1 MCGIFAYRGNLSN
14 TNKEDLKPHIE
25 KISYRGPDNS
35 KIMKFNDS
43 LFFGFH
49 RLAIV
54 GTNESGDQPL
64 FHPNDENL
72 VLICNGEIYNYK
84 HLAEK
89 HDFSLKTGS
98 DCEIILHMYKEFGIQ
113 QTIKSL
119 DGVFMFLLYDKK
131 EKELYA
137 GRDPFGVRPGFIGY
151 EKDNILFS
159 SEAKAISDIC
169 KRIIPFPPG
178 HWWKDDKPL
187 SFNKYY
193 KNKIEYHI
201 DVNKNDILEGIRKR
215 LIESVKKRMM
225 SDREIGSLLSGGL
238 DSSLISALVNKF
250 NTGEKLKTFSIGMP
264 GSVDLKYAKEVAT
277 FIDSDHHQ
285 IEISESTFLQS
296 IETVIYNIESYDTTT
311 VRASIGNYLVSKYI
325 RENSDCKVIFN
336 GDGSDEVCGG
346 YLYMKNAP
354 SPLDFQKEC
363 ERLVSEIYRF
373 DVLRSDRS
381 ISCNGLEA
389 RTPFL
394 DKEFVSYYLS
404 INPKEKTFN
413 DSNRIEKHL
422 LRMAFSKM
430 DILPKSILWRRK
442 CAFSDGVSSQQKS
455 WHLVL
460 KKFIDEQISDLEFE
474 SESLKISHCRPLF
487 KESYYYRKI
496 FESFFPK
503 HEKLIPY
510 YWMPKWVNTVDPSA
524 REISGYIE

>member
-1 MCGIFAYRGNLSN
+1 MCGIFAYRGNLS
-14 TNKEDLKPHIE
+14 NKEDLKPHIE

-35 KIMKFNDS
+35 KIMKFDDS
-43 LFFGFH
+43 LLFGFH

-72 VLICNGEIYNYK
+72 VLICNGEIYNYI
-84 HLAEK
+84 HLSEK
-89 HDFSLKTGS
+89 YDFSLKTGS
-98 DCEIILHMYKEFGIQ
+98 DCEIILHMYKKFGIE

-131 EKELYA
+131 EKKLFA

-151 EKDNILFS
+151 ENNNLFFS
-159 SEAKAISDIC
+159 SEAKAISNLC
-169 KRIIPFPPG
+169 KTVKPFPPG
-178 HWWKDDKPL
+178 HWWEDEKPR

-193 KNKIEYHI
+193 KNKIAHPVGIKE
-201 DVNKNDILEGIRKR
+201 DDILEGIRKR
-215 LIESVKKRMM
+215 LIKSVKKRMM

-285 IEISESTFLQS
+285 IEISESTFLQA

-363 ERLVSEIYRF
+363 ERLVAEIYRF

-394 DKEFVSYYLS
+394 DKEFVRYYLS
-404 INPKEKTFN
+404 INPKEKIFN
-413 DSNRIEKHL
+413 DSNRIEKYL

-474 SESLKISHCRPLF
+474 SESLKIAHCRPLL

>member
-1 MCGIFAYRGNLSN
+1 MCGIFAYRGNLLN
-14 TNKEDLKPHIE
+14 NEDLKPHIE

-35 KIMKFNDS
+35 KIMEFDDS
-43 LFFGFH
+43 LLFGFH

-64 FHPNDENL
+64 FHPRDKNL
-72 VLICNGEIYNYK
+72 ALICNGEIYNYK
-84 HLAEK
+84 YLAEK
-89 HDFSLKTGS
+89 CDFDLKTGS
-98 DCEIILHMYKEFGIQ
+98 DCEIILHMYKKFGIEK
-113 QTIKSL
+113 TINSL

-131 EKELYA
+131 EKKLFA

-151 EKDNILFS
+151 ENNNIFFS
-159 SEAKAISDIC
+159 SEAKAISDLC
-169 KRIIPFPPG
+169 KTIKPFPPG
-178 HWWKDDKPL
+178 HWWEDDKPI

-193 KNKIEYHI
+193 KNKIVYHV
-201 DVNKNDILEGIRKR
+201 DMKEGEILKGIRKR

-225 SDREIGSLLSGGL
+225 SEREIGSLLSGGL
-238 DSSLISALVNKF
+238 DSSLICSLVNKY
-250 NTGEKLKTFSIGMP
+250 NIGQKLKTFSIGMP

-277 FIDSDHHQ
+277 FIDTDHHQ
-285 IEISESTFLQS
+285 IEISESTFLKT

-311 VRASIGNYLVSKYI
+311 VRASVGNYLVSKYI
-325 RENSDCKVIFN
+325 SENSDCKVIFN

-354 SPLDFQKEC
+354 TPSHFQKEC
-363 ERLVSEIYRF
+363 ERLIAEIFRF

-381 ISCNGLEA
+381 ISSNGLEA

-404 INPKEKTFN
+404 INPKEKIFN
-413 DSNRIEKHL
+413 DSNRIEKYL

-430 DILPKSILWRRK
+430 DILPESILWRRK
-442 CAFSDGVSSQQKS
+442 CAFSDGVSSQEKS
-455 WHLVL
+455 WHIVL
-460 KKFIDEQISDLEFE
+460 KNFMNKQISDFEFE
-474 SESLKISHCRPLF
+474 TESQKISHCRPVL

-510 YWMPKWVNTVDPSA
+510 YWMPKWTNTMDPSA
-524 REISGYIE
+524 REIYGYIE